1 MIRRSARLSA
11 RVSARRGLLSQD
23 RPERTVPTMGGTKK
37 RLLWQGISAGVAA
50 LAVVVT
56 QRVLGIVWRKV
67 RGEPPP
73 DPADRK
79 VTWAAALT
87 WAMAMGVGVAVARV
101 VAARVSAEVW
111 EAATHEAPPGT
122 T

>member
-1 MIRRSARLSA
+1 MA
-11 RVSARRGLLSQD
+11 GN
-23 RPERTVPTMGGTKK
+23 KK
-37 RLLWQGISAGVAA
+37 RLVWQGISAAAAA

-56 QRVLGIVWRKV
+56 RRVLGTVWRQV

-79 VTWAAALT
+79 VSWAAALT
-87 WAMAMGVGVAVARV
+87 WAMAMGVGIAVARV
-101 VAARVSAEVW
+101 VAVRLSAEVW
-111 EAATHEAPPGT
+111 EAATHEAPPDT